1 MPGIARRPARVESS
15 WRGCG
20 LLAGTYPS
28 NSPTIATRHAFSES
42 RRFCIGRYAMLN
54 RTESEHQPLGR
65 QKSRRLCERPSFYRR
80 RRAGREISTGQSRIC
95 PLHPVADSCLLR
107 IVKC

>member
-1 MPGIARRPARVESS
+1 
-15 WRGCG
+15 
-20 LLAGTYPS
+20 
-28 NSPTIATRHAFSES
+28 
-42 RRFCIGRYAMLN
+42 MLN

-65 QKSRRLCERPSFYRR
+65 QKSRRLCERPCFYRR

-107 IVKC
+107 IVKFRYSQGLPTLVRKTQGEGHVTDAAVAPSAG